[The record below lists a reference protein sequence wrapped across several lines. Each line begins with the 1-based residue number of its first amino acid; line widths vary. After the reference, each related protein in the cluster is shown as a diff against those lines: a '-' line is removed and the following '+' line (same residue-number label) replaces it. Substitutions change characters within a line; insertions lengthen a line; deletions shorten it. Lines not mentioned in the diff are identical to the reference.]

1 MKLFQLKEGRSVTA
15 RRALAVSALTTAA
28 VLALAGCAAGSTP
41 ASSGGSS
48 KGFSIAFVPKQLN
61 NPYTDVEL
69 GGGKKAAAALSG
81 VTYSVVGPNTAS
93 ASSQV
98 SYVNTLTQKKINVI
112 AIAANDP
119 NAVCSALNQAKA
131 GGAKIITFD
140 SDTAKNCRSLF
151 INQVKTEDVA
161 LVEIKQVAEQ
171 INFEGDIAILSA
183 TEIGRAHV

>member
-1 MKLFQLKEGRSVTA
+1 MKLFHLKEGRSVTA
-15 RRALAVSALTTAA
+15 RRVLAISALTTAA
-28 VLALAGCAAGSTP
+28 VMALAGCAAGTTP
-41 ASSGGSS
+41 SSGGSA

-98 SYVNTLTQKKINVI
+98 SYINTLTQKKINVI

-151 INQVKTEDVA
+151 INQVVSSS
-161 LVEIKQVAEQ
+161 LP
-171 INFEGDIAILSA
+171 
-183 TEIGRAHV
+183 